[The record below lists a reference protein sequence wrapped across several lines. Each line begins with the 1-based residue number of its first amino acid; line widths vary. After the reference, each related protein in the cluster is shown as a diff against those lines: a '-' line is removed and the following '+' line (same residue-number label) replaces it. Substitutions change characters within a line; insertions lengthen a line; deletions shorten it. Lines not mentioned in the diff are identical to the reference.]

1 MNLFK
6 HLMAASAIA
15 VGTWLPATS
24 FAQTEHSHDHTSSAP
39 STALTEGEVTK
50 VNRETS
56 KITIKHGEI
65 KHLEMPAMTM
75 VFTVKDKRLLNVV
88 KPGDQV
94 RFGVIKEGGKLVVTD
109 IQPQR

>member
-1 MNLFK
+1 MNLCK
-6 HLMAASAIA
+6 HLMTASAIA
-15 VGTWLPATS
+15 MGTWLPTTS
-24 FAQTEHSHDHTSSAP
+24 FAQPEHSHDHTPAAP

-65 KHLEMPAMTM
+65 KYLEMPAMTM
-75 VFTVKDKRLLNVV
+75 AFTIKDKRLLNAV
-88 KPGDQV
+88 KPGDKVQ
-94 RFGVIKEGGKLVVTD
+94 FGVTKEGGKLVVTD